1 MGRTKSR
8 PMIQAESLARRLALL
23 DYIEKNG
30 PVYTTKIVA
39 DLGYPKATVVQW
51 LAGMEETGHVLLH
64 IIGDGRNSCAF
75 VRGPN
80 QIPLANFKLG
90 GGMYVRD
97 MQVQSRTVKAT
108 QIGMVRDSLI
118 EALFGPARAV
128 A

>member
-8 PMIQAESLARRLALL
+8 PVIQAESLTRRLALL

-39 DLGYPKATVVQW
+39 DLGFPKATVVQW

-80 QIPLANFKLG
+80 LEPIQYFKLG
-90 GGMYVRD
+90 SWMYVKD
-97 MQVQSRTVKAT
+97 MQVKSRTVKAT
-108 QIGMVRDSLI
+108 QIGMVRDSMI
-118 EALFGPARAV
+118 EALFGPAQAP